1 MKRLLLSLIV
11 SALLSEV
18 TFSQIRFVDVTA
30 SAGIRFVHENGAFGK
45 KYLPETM
52 GSGGAFFDYNNDGW
66 LDILL
71 LNGMS
76 FRGAGKKRS
85 LPALYRNNGD
95 GTFAEVT
102 EQTGLDIQLFG
113 MGISAADYDNDGD
126 SDVYVSGVGE
136 DHLFQNQGNGRF
148 KDVTRSSGLSNPE
161 FGTSSAFL
169 DFDRDGYLDLF
180 VANYVKWSEEEDIY
194 CSLDGKNKAYCTPEP
209 YHGTTPRLF
218 RNLGNG
224 KFVDVTKAAGLFDET
239 NKGLGV
245 VVFDYNNDDWPDLM
259 LANDTQPNKLWEN
272 QKDGSFREVGV
283 MAGIAFSEDG
293 IARGAMGIDAG
304 DYDQSGYE
312 SVLIGNFSNEMLSL
326 YHNEGS
332 GFFIDDAPVSSVGPA
347 SLLSLT
353 FGCFFFDFDLDGYL
367 DIFTANGHVE
377 NDIGEVQKR
386 VTYAQPPQLFQN
398 LDGRHFKEVTLQ
410 MGKEFAKPRVARGAA
425 YADFDNDGDLDILLT
440 TCGGP
445 ARLFRNDGGN
455 RNSWVTVE
463 LVGVRSNRDGIGSTV
478 VLRSAGKSQKRM
490 VRTGGSYCS
499 QSQLRITFG
508 LGSDHRVDSLEI
520 RWPSSKTQVVK
531 TPPINRI
538 IRIDESQGPIQ

>member
-1 MKRLLLSLIV
+1 MKNSFLLLAIAAV
-11 SALLSEV
+11 TSELV
-18 TFSQIRFVDVTA
+18 CPQIRFTDVTP
-30 SAGIRFVHENGAFGK
+30 SAGIGFVHENGAEGK

-52 GSGGAFFDYNNDGW
+52 GSGGAFLDYNSDGW

-71 LNGMS
+71 LNGMKFQS
-76 FRGAGKKRS
+76 GTNKKS
-85 LPALYRNNGD
+85 LPALYKNNGD
-95 GTFAEVT
+95 TTFTDVT
-102 EQTGLDIQLFG
+102 REAGLAVQLFG

-126 SDVYVSGVGE
+126 TDLYVSGIGQ
-136 DHLFQNQGNGRF
+136 DRLFQNQGNGRF
-148 KDVTRSSGLSNPE
+148 KDFTRSSGLNNSGY
-161 FGTSSAFL
+161 GTSSAFL

-180 VANYVKWSEEEDIY
+180 VANYVRWSKEDDIY
-194 CSLDGKNKAYCTPEP
+194 CSLDGQNKSYCTPEP
-209 YHGTTPRLF
+209 YHGTSPRLF

-224 KFVDVTKAAGLFDET
+224 RFEDVTEAAQLFDET

-245 VVFDYNNDDWPDLM
+245 LVFDYNNYGWPDLM

-272 QKDGSFREVGV
+272 RKDGSFQEIGV
-283 MAGIAFSEDG
+283 LAGVAFSEDG
-293 IARGAMGIDAG
+293 VARGAMGIDAG
-304 DYDQSGYE
+304 DYDRSGYE

-377 NDIGEVQKR
+377 NDISQVQKR
-386 VTYAQPPQLFQN
+386 VSYAQPPQLFRN
-398 LDGRHFKEVTLQ
+398 LDGQRFKEVTVE
-410 MGKEFAKPRVARGAA
+410 MGQEFAKPRVARGAS
-425 YADFDNDGDLDILLT
+425 YADYDNDGDLDILVT

-455 RNSWVTVE
+455 RNNWLGIE
-463 LVGVRSNRDGIGSTV
+463 LMGRKSNRDGIGSTV
-478 VLRSAGKSQKRM
+478 VLKAGGISQRGM

-499 QSQLRITFG
+499 QSQLRLTFG
-508 LGSDHRVDSLEI
+508 LGSVRKVDSI
-520 RWPSSKTQVVK
+520 QVQWPSGHIQTVK
-531 TPPINRI
+531 NPPINQVMKV
-538 IRIDESQGPIQ
+538 EETGS